1 MIDIDPE
8 LERLLAPCQPLL
20 LEAILDLASN
30 ARSRRI
36 RQQAGR
42 TFRRMVTEELL
53 DCSQHPDTLRGQWAR
68 YALIVNAPAAMT
80 YLKECI
86 AQKNRRR
93 HGKPNR
99 ASTR

>member
-42 TFRRMVTEELL
+42 TFRRMVTE
-53 DCSQHPDTLRGQWAR
+53 
-68 YALIVNAPAAMT
+68 
-80 YLKECI
+80 
-86 AQKNRRR
+86 
-93 HGKPNR
+93 
-99 ASTR
+99 